1 MSKRVKD
8 FTDEEKAA
16 IIARLQRVEPFRV
29 AKEFDTTWQ
38 TVAAIGKAANKMT
51 ARRVRGTKAAA
62 KNAVKE
68 ARRIKKLKTLQKR
81 EEILARAAEIG
92 VTRAAEEAGISKWTI
107 FQWRK
112 QMKKAGIPVEPIKH
126 VKVSGRSGEKG
137 RNVKKGKGSAAAS
150 KATVS
155 TELKAGKKVSR
166 VSVGKLV
173 RDNSVNISLEFEN
186 AKLRDRVAAL
196 TEQVEKLRA
205 AIAKLA

>member
-137 RNVKKGKGSAAAS
+137 RNVKKGKGSAAS

-155 TELKAGKKVSR
+155 TELKVGKKVST